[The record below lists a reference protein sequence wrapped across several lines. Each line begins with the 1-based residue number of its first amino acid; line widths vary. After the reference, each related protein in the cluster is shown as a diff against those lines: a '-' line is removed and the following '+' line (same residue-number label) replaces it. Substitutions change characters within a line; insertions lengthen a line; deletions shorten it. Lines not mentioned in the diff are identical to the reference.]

1 MKRAAFFVAALLIGG
16 AARADKVVG
25 NLSRASVTNG
35 MLDETLVAAPLA
47 SSIDKIGAGTYS
59 LSAEQVLARSEL
71 GVNVHQ
77 GTLAFS
83 DAGGEIPSV
92 TEPPAV
98 MDAAVLWLEA
108 STNVVADADGY
119 VTKWYDVRETQ
130 SAGMWGA
137 TRYRGVAAVIAD
149 IEGATNPV
157 MRVNAAGQ
165 PMVYFNGKKSGS
177 YMMFQKPNGAS
188 VEDIG
193 GIYHVFQ
200 VLCISNSLGYALGN
214 RSSADGIAYF
224 HPQNTDGTLGCYLD
238 PNGTV
243 DPSVSGGR
251 AYLDGVYTDMAA
263 TSATP
268 GMHLTEYQIT
278 GARAAKVGRFF
289 CDRGMGGGTYKRS
302 GGDYIGEVVL
312 FTNRLDEADRLA
324 VGEYLLKKWVS
335 PVPHVP
341 MSVRTASNTVAQVS
355 ADAGVTTAPIRMMGA
370 GTFVKDGAGTVAL
383 VAPAYGSGEA
393 AEVRVDAGDVRT
405 ELAVVDVAVRAGDA
419 YAKAGVDGNA
429 RRISRAAAPAGEF
442 SVSGGVWRVS
452 EVPAGVKKLTATAD
466 ELVLAGGTRE
476 AGFNV
481 APGVIEATIP
491 NHSFEKGTVSTVNP
505 GSTTTVEGWTFKA
518 YTKAAVG
525 NTGYDGY
532 VYLQSLPK
540 ESDWRVKHP
549 YRAPDGNKVFMG
561 KAGFAAWCTVNV
573 PTGGIY
579 ELSFKYCKR
588 GDIGPVG
595 VDFAIV
601 TGTQTNWIGRH
612 YATSLSDFREQ
623 RYRTPWLAAGDHVL
637 YFGHVNG
644 TDCLP
649 HYDDFHLRLV
659 PEENVET
666 APVPNGN
673 FEMARYTGMRLIYN
687 LPITNAW
694 SASNTL
700 DGWTLTQTAAAVN
713 QPSVAPSSRFTP
725 GYFREARAVGDGQL
739 VFSFA
744 GGVATSPAFKLPAGK
759 WRLRCQG
766 TRWCVCNFNF
776 WAWNGTTRVNGTP
789 NLSATM
795 TVNGA
800 GEPVSLGT
808 VSVSS
813 RLPRT
818 YSFGTPITVTAED
831 ELVLSLTQTVD
842 GATVVLDDLEFER
855 VAEGDELVTNGG
867 FASDLGGW
875 VTGTLKNDADS
886 YLKKCNLFR
895 KGNTDINYSYN
906 TCDGNQG
913 LMFVQAAWLEQNIAF
928 PSSGVYRLSFWT
940 STRYDRSANAGERRA
955 YGGNA
960 LEAYLVKDGVTN
972 AIGRTDAC
980 LSTNFQHRAYTF
992 SVPAAGTYKFGF
1004 RSLNGWPT
1012 ADGGHILTQP
1022 TGHGISFVTSDSH
1035 VFLDAISIKPAGALP
1050 PPQIDRK
1057 VDMRLDASTRL
1068 RLDYDGTVE
1077 VDRLTL
1083 GGRSVVGTVDATHPC
1098 GLVYGPG
1105 ALYIR
1110 PKGTVVIF
1118 R

>member
-1 MKRAAFFVAALLIGG
+1 MKRAAFFVAVLLVGG
-16 AARADKVVG
+16 VVLADMVIG

-35 MLDETLVAAPLA
+35 TLGETLVPAQLAAP
-47 SSIDKIGAGTYS
+47 IDKIGDGVYS
-59 LSAEQVLARSEL
+59 IPIQNVLSRSPV
-71 GVNVHQ
+71 GVNVHK
-77 GTLAFS
+77 GTLAVV
-83 DAGGEIPSV
+83 DDGGATPSV
-92 TEPPAV
+92 TDPPAV
-98 MDAAVLWLEA
+98 MNAAVLWLEA

-130 SAGMWGA
+130 SADTWGA
-137 TRYRGVAAVIAD
+137 TRYRGVSAITD

-165 PMVYFNGKKSGS
+165 PMVYFNGRRSGS
-177 YMMFQKPNGAS
+177 YMTFQKPNGTD

-224 HPQNTDGTLGCYLD
+224 HPQNTDGTLGYYLD
-238 PNGTV
+238 STGTV

-251 AYLDGVYTDMAA
+251 AYLDGAYTDMAV

-268 GMHLTEYQIT
+268 GMHLTEYQTT
-278 GARAAKVGRFF
+278 GVRAAKVGRFF

-324 VGEYLLKKWVS
+324 VGEYLLQKWVS
-335 PVPHVP
+335 RAPCAPFTVK
-341 MSVRTASNTVAQVS
+341 TASGAVAQVS
-355 ADAGVTTAPIRMMGA
+355 AGANVTTAPIHVMGA
-370 GTFVKDGAGTVAL
+370 GTFVKDGAGTVSL
-383 VAPAYGSGEA
+383 VGPAYGTGDA
-393 AEVRVDAGDVRT
+393 AAVRVDAGDVLT
-405 ELAVVDVAVRAGDA
+405 DLAVVDVAVRAGDA
-419 YAKAGVDGNA
+419 YAKAGADGN
-429 RRISRAAAPAGEF
+429 RRTVSRTVAAADEF

-452 EVPAGVKKLTATAD
+452 DVPAGVKKLTATAD
-466 ELVLAGGTRE
+466 ELVLAGATRE

-481 APGVIEATIP
+481 ASDVIEATIP
-491 NHSFEKGTVSTVNP
+491 NHSFENGSVSTVNP
-505 GSTTTVEGWTFKA
+505 GSTTTVEGWTFRA
-518 YTKAAVG
+518 YTKAALG

-532 VYLQSLPK
+532 VYLLSLPN
-540 ESDWRVKHP
+540 ESDWRVNHP
-549 YRAPDGNKVFMG
+549 YGAPDGNKVFMG

-588 GDIGPVG
+588 GNVAPAA

-623 RYRTPWLAAGDHVL
+623 RYRTPWLAAGDHIL
-637 YFGHVNG
+637 YFAHVNS

-659 PEENVET
+659 PEENIET

-673 FEMARYTGMRLIYN
+673 FEMARYAGMRLSST
-687 LPITNAW
+687 LSITNAW
-694 SASNTL
+694 TKSNTL
-700 DGWTLTQTAAAVN
+700 DGWTLTQTAAATS
-713 QPSVAPSSRFTP
+713 QPSVAPSSLFTP

-766 TRWCVCNFNF
+766 TRWCVNNFKL
-776 WAWNGTTRVNGTP
+776 WAWNGTVKVNGTP
-789 NLSATM
+789 NLSATI

-813 RLPRT
+813 RLPHT
-818 YSFGTPITVTAED
+818 YSFGTPITVADDD

-842 GATVVLDDLEFER
+842 AAAVVLDDLEFVR
-855 VAEGDELVTNGG
+855 DVDGDELVTNGG
-867 FASDLGGW
+867 FTSDMSGW
-875 VTGTLKNDADS
+875 TSGTLKNDADS

-895 KGNTDINYSYN
+895 KGNTDAFYSYN
-906 TCDGNQG
+906 TCDGNAG
-913 LMFVQAAWLEQNIAF
+913 VMFVQAAWLEQNVAF

-980 LSTNFQHRAYTF
+980 LSTNFQHRVYTF

-1022 TGHGISFVTSDSH
+1022 RGLGISFIASDCH

-1057 VDMRLDASTRL
+1057 VDVRLDASTRL

-1077 VDRLTL
+1077 VGRLTL
-1083 GGRSVVGTVDATHPC
+1083 GGSSVVGTIDATHPS
-1098 GLVYGPG
+1098 GLVYGAG

-1110 PKGTVVIF
+1110 PKGTIVIF

>member
-1 MKRAAFFVAALLIGG
+1 MKRAVFFAAALLVGG
-16 AARADKVVG
+16 VAWADIVIG

-35 MLDETLVAAPLA
+35 TLDEALVVAPLA

-59 LSAEQVLARSEL
+59 LPAEQVRTHSEL

-108 STNVVADADGY
+108 STNVVVDADGY
-119 VTKWYDVRETQ
+119 VTKWYDVRETL
-130 SAGMWGA
+130 SAGTWGA
-137 TRYRGVAAVIAD
+137 TRYRGVSAIASG

-157 MRVNAAGQ
+157 MRTYNAGQ
-165 PMVYFNGKKSGS
+165 KMVYFNGRQSGS
-177 YMMFQKPNGAS
+177 YMTFQKPNGTD

-193 GIYHVFQ
+193 NIYHVFQ

-224 HPQNTDGTLGCYLD
+224 HPQNTDGTLGYYLD

-251 AYLDGVYTDMAA
+251 AYLDGVYTDMAT
-263 TSATP
+263 TSATR
-268 GMHLTEYQIT
+268 GMHLTEYQMT
-278 GARAAKVGRFF
+278 EARAAKVGRFF
-289 CDRGMGGGTYKRS
+289 CDRSMGGGTYKRS

-341 MSVRTASNTVAQVS
+341 LSVKTAPGAAAQVS
-355 ADAGVTTAPIRMMGA
+355 VDAGVTIAPIRMTGA

-383 VAPAYGSGEA
+383 VAPAYGSGDV

-405 ELAVVDVAVRAGDA
+405 DLAVVDVAVRAGDA
-419 YAKAGVDGNA
+419 YAKAGVNGNA

-452 EVPAGVKKLTATAD
+452 EVPVGVKKLTATAD

-481 APGVIEATIP
+481 APGIIEATIP
-491 NHSFEKGTVSTVNP
+491 NHSFEKGSVSTVNP

-518 YTKAAVG
+518 YTKAQVG

-532 VYLQSLPK
+532 VYLMALPK

-549 YRAPDGNKVFMG
+549 YGAPDGNKVFMG

-588 GDIGPVG
+588 GDIGPAA

-612 YATSLSDFREQ
+612 YATNLSDFREQ

-694 SASNTL
+694 SASSTL

-744 GGVATSPAFKLPAGK
+744 GGVATSPVFKLPAGT
-759 WRLRCQG
+759 WRLRFQG
-766 TRWCVCNFNF
+766 TRWCVNNFPS
-776 WAWNGTTRVNGTP
+776 WAWNGTRTVKETP

-800 GEPVSLGT
+800 AEPVSLGA

-818 YSFGTPITVTAED
+818 YYFGTPITVTAED
-831 ELVLSLTQTVD
+831 ELVLSLTQTVN
-842 GATVVLDDLEFER
+842 AAAVVLDDLEFER
-855 VAEGDELVTNGG
+855 VAEDGELVTNGG
-867 FASDLGGW
+867 FASDLSGW
-875 VTGTLKNDADS
+875 TTGTLKNDADS

-895 KGNTDINYSYN
+895 KGNTDDHYSHN

-913 LMFVQAAWLEQNIAF
+913 LMFVQAAWIEQDIAF

-940 STRYDRSANAGERRA
+940 GTRHDYTSSSDGPFA

-980 LSTNFQHRAYTF
+980 LSTNFQHRVYTF
-992 SVPAAGTYKFGF
+992 AVPAAGTYTFGF

-1012 ADGGHILTQP
+1012 PDGGHILTQP
-1022 TGHGISFVTSDSH
+1022 TGYSIWFITSDCH
-1035 VFLDAISIKPAGALP
+1035 VFLDAVSISPAGELP
-1050 PPQIDRK
+1050 PPDVDRK
-1057 VDMRLDASTRL
+1057 VEVKLDAGTRL
-1068 RLDYDGTVE
+1068 RLDYTGTVE
-1077 VDRLTL
+1077 VDRLVID
-1083 GGRSVVGTVDATHPC
+1083 GRNVDGIVDATHPS
-1098 GLVYGPG
+1098 GRIFGPG

-1110 PKGTVVIF
+1110 PKGTIMIF